1 MRQDHHLTALKA
13 MQTII
18 LSLAFV
24 LFCSPAYGDRQ
35 LLIPTEEWPPYNFMK
50 DGEVVGLSTDLVK
63 AMLARAE
70 IDCRLEVWPWKRAYA
85 TTLKQ
90 PYTLLYTTSRTA
102 QREHLFKW
110 IGPLYPRQL
119 HLFKLKSRKDIRIDG
134 WESLKKYEIGVLRG
148 GSVEELLQSKGFEA
162 ENHYWPVSEVEQNL
176 RKIFLQRIDLVVGSD
191 MTLAFRLKNSS
202 HKFSDLEKVF
212 LLADQGGYYIAVN
225 KDTPDR
231 LITKLQMAFDALI
244 QAGLREQIQSRYLQ

>member
-1 MRQDHHLTALKA
+1 MAPLALVVPRRVAKMRQDHHLTALKA

-63 AMLARAE
+63 KAVLARAE
-70 IDCRLEVWPWKRAYA
+70 INCRLEVWPRKRAYT

-119 HLFKLKSRKDIRIDG
+119 HLFKLKSRKEIRIDG
-134 WESLKKYEIGVLRG
+134 WGV
-148 GSVEELLQSKGFEA
+148 
-162 ENHYWPVSEVEQNL
+162 
-176 RKIFLQRIDLVVGSD
+176 
-191 MTLAFRLKNSS
+191 
-202 HKFSDLEKVF
+202 
-212 LLADQGGYYIAVN
+212 
-225 KDTPDR
+225 
-231 LITKLQMAFDALI
+231 
-244 QAGLREQIQSRYLQ
+244 